1 VTVPPI
7 NAASVCCGVGLVMP
21 ALARSRFARV
31 IARSASPFPIFP
43 VGGVNAA
50 RSPDGPVRVI
60 SDPVRR
66 PCCRLAPFVPVSI
79 ELRASVV
86 PVAVPFVALV
96 LVMAVVVLTLLL
108 LPTMLLS
115 PVITVPPANDI
126 STSFVAVAPALLVL
140 VLLEVALGAVVVV
153 GVGDVVL
160 VVGVVDVGAA
170 AVVGAGETGVVV
182 APGLVKPLPAVVP
195 PLLVVAPL
203 CVGDALPEPLTVTA
217 LTVVD
222 PDALKVPAPLLVAL
236 TVVDPDALVT
246 ALCAITSGLP
256 SAALSKAALTAVASV
271 LFENRF
277 WFFIVIRSPFER
289 TS

>member
-1 VTVPPI
+1 
-7 NAASVCCGVGLVMP
+7 
-21 ALARSRFARV
+21 
-31 IARSASPFPIFP
+31 
-43 VGGVNAA
+43 
-50 RSPDGPVRVI
+50 
-60 SDPVRR
+60 
-66 PCCRLAPFVPVSI
+66 
-79 ELRASVV
+79 
-86 PVAVPFVALV
+86 
-96 LVMAVVVLTLLL
+96 
-108 LPTMLLS
+108 
-115 PVITVPPANDI
+115 
-126 STSFVAVAPALLVL
+126 

-153 GVGDVVL
+153 GVGDVAL

-170 AVVGAGETGVVV
+170 AGVVV